1 MVFMAERRK
10 VSSDVSA
17 ALVEYVLKAGDISQD
32 RFADALEVSPAFIS
46 RVRAGERSFT
56 VDHLASLEKLMDI
69 PLGAILLAAVPLP
82 KPRAETKKLHQLAR
96 EAIAQADAAAKTLAG
111 RSHLQAH

>member
-1 MVFMAERRK
+1 MAERRK

-32 RFADALEVSPAFIS
+32 QLAEALEVSPGFIS
-46 RVRAGERSFT
+46 RVRTRERSFT
-56 VDHLASLEKLMDI
+56 VNHLAAFEKLMNV

-82 KPRAETKKLHQLAR
+82 KPRVETKKLHELAR
-96 EAIAQADAAAKTLAG
+96 QAILQADAAAKTLAR
-111 RSHLQAH
+111 RSHLTTR